1 MFIDEMAES
10 VISEHRTNP
19 NKDKIQF
26 KVKVS
31 FEFKGDFAQA
41 NFILMIYKITFF
53 DCLSLKI
60 T

>member
-41 NFILMIYKITFF
+41 NFI
-53 DCLSLKI
+53 
-60 T
+60 